1 MSGPSRPPLPRFGKL
16 AVRTTLFSIPAEFA
30 NWPVFGFGWL
40 FWAWIIVS
48 IVGAIVLSLRPHTR
62 REIPG
67 FLPVFLLVAGVVA
80 FLLPNLV
87 EPGPPG
93 GMRGL
98 PIRGYGV
105 MLMLA
110 TITAVGMAAYRAQQV
125 GIDPEV
131 IYSLAIVMFIAGI
144 IGARVFY
151 VAEYW
156 NQEFSPRRTGSVL
169 ATLQSIANV
178 PKGGL
183 VVYGSVLFG
192 VPAGIWFCLR
202 RGLNVLAIGDIIA
215 PSMVLG
221 QSLGRV
227 GCFLNGCCFGAV
239 CLTQNFALTFP
250 PDSPPYM
257 QHESLGWRSGVWL
270 DVKEQED
277 VLAVAY
283 IAPGSPAAASGLK
296 VGSQVLSINGAELQ
310 SLDDARGKLTTAAGA
325 FEIATPD
332 GVFRWKTAKP
342 PARSVPIHAAQLYAA
357 IDAAL
362 LACVLW
368 FFYPFRV
375 RDGEVFALLL
385 TIHPISRF
393 LIEMIR
399 SDEPKYPLSI
409 SQWLSIG
416 LLIAG
421 IALWVVVEMR
431 PRRAANV
438 PLPTA

>member
-1 MSGPSRPPLPRFGKL
+1 M
-16 AVRTTLFSIPAEFA
+16 RTTLFLIPAEFA

-48 IVGAIVLSLRPHTR
+48 IAGAVVLSLRPHTR
-62 REIPG
+62 REIPS
-67 FLPVFLLVAGVVA
+67 FVPVFLLVAGVVA

-87 EPGPPG
+87 EPAPPG
-93 GMRGL
+93 SIRGL

-110 TITAVGMAAYRAQQV
+110 TVTAVGLAAYRAQQV

-156 NQEFSPRRTGSVL
+156 NQEFSPRRTGSIL
-169 ATLQSIANV
+169 ATLQSVANV

-239 CLTQNFALTFP
+239 CLTQNYALTFP

-257 QHESLGWRSGVWL
+257 QHESLGWRSGVWI
-270 DVKEQED
+270 DVKKPED
-277 VLAVAY
+277 MLAVVY
-283 IAPGSPAAASGLK
+283 IAPDSPAAASGLK
-296 VGSQVLSINGAELQ
+296 VGAQVLTINGAQVE
-310 SLDDARGKLTTAAGA
+310 SREDARAKLALAGA
-325 FEIATPD
+325 GYEITTPN
-332 GVFRWKTAKP
+332 GVFRWTAAKT

-399 SDEPKYPLSI
+399 SDEPKGVLTLYGFPLTI
-409 SQWLSIG
+409 SQCLSIG

-421 IALWVVVEMR
+421 IVLWVVVEMR
-431 PRRAANV
+431 PRRATIV
-438 PLPTA
+438 PSSPA

>member
-1 MSGPSRPPLPRFGKL
+1 
-16 AVRTTLFSIPAEFA
+16 VRTTLFSIPAEFA
-30 NWPVFGFGWL
+30 HWPVFGFGWL
-40 FWAWIIVS
+40 FWAWVVAGIM
-48 IVGAIVLSLRPHTR
+48 GAIVLSLQAHTR

-67 FLPVFLLVAGVVA
+67 FLPVFLLVAGVIA

-87 EPGPPG
+87 EAGPPAG
-93 GMRGL
+93 VRGL

-110 TITAVGMAAYRAQQV
+110 TITAVGLAAYRAQQV
-125 GIDPEV
+125 GIDPEI
-131 IYSLAIVMFIAGI
+131 IYSLAITMFIAGI
-144 IGARVFY
+144 IGARLFY
-151 VAEYW
+151 VVEYW
-156 NQEFSPRRTGSVL
+156 NQEFSPRRTGSIL
-169 ATLQSIANV
+169 ATIQSVANV

-192 VPAGIWFCLR
+192 VPAAIWFCLR

-215 PSMVLG
+215 PSMVIG

-239 CLTQNFALTFP
+239 CLTNNYAITFP
-250 PDSPPYM
+250 ADSPPYM
-257 QHESLGWRSGVWL
+257 QHESLGWRSGIWL
-270 DVKEQED
+270 DVKEPED

-283 IAPGSPAAASGLK
+283 IDPGSPVAASGLQ
-296 VGSQVLSINGAELQ
+296 VGSQVLTINGAEVQ
-310 SLDDARGKLTTAAGA
+310 SVDDARAKLATAAGA
-325 FEIATPD
+325 FEIATPE
-332 GVFRWKTAKP
+332 GIFRWNAAKP
-342 PARSVPIHAAQLYAA
+342 PARSVPIHATQLYAA

-385 TIHPISRF
+385 TIHPITRF

-399 SDEPKYPLSI
+399 TDEPKGVLTLCGYPLTI
-409 SQWLSIG
+409 SQCLSIG
-416 LLIAG
+416 LLAAG
-421 IALWVVVEMR
+421 IVLWVVIELR
-431 PRRAANV
+431 PRRAANM
-438 PLPTA
+438 PSTPA